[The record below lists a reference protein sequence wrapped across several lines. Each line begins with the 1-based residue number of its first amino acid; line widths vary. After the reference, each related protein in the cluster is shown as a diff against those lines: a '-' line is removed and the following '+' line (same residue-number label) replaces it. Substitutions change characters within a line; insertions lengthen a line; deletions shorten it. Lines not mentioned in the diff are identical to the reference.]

1 MNHIFDSHAHYDD
14 KMFDEDRDTLIDS
27 LPKKDVCGVVNC
39 AVDIESSYK
48 CLELSKKYSFIF
60 AAVGIYPHETS
71 NLNKDYIHTLES
83 MLKEEKAVAL
93 GEIGLDYHYDFS
105 PKSDQI
111 KAFDE
116 QLVLANKLNKPV
128 IVHDREAHQDT
139 LDLLKKYK
147 PKGVIHC
154 FSGSYEMAKEIVK
167 LGMYIGVGGAVTF
180 KNAKKILEVVRNIP
194 IENILVETDA
204 PYMTPV
210 PFRGKRCD
218 SSYIKYT
225 AEKIAEIKGISTLE
239 VLTLTS
245 ENACKLFGI
254 NQKEL
259 I

>member
-14 KMFDEDRDTLIDS
+14 EMFDEDRELFIAS
-27 LPKKDVCGVVNC
+27 LPKNDVCGVVNC

-60 AAVGIYPHETS
+60 AAVGIYPHKTS
-71 NLNKDYIHTLES
+71 NLDKNYIQTLES

-116 QLVLANKLNKPV
+116 QLALANKLNKPV

-154 FSGSYEMAKEIVK
+154 FSGSYETAKEIVK

-180 KNAKKILEVVRNIP
+180 KNAKKIVEVVQNIP

-225 AEKIAEIKGISTLE
+225 AEKIAEIKGISAPE
-239 VLTLTS
+239 VLKSTA